1 MRTISLYTFNEL
13 SDVAKAK
20 AIENYREYKS
30 GDQFDFSE
38 YKESLREF
46 CDDLC
51 VEVRDW
57 SYGLGGCDVRYEI
70 NHSSDV
76 EDLSGVRAYKWIIN
90 NVNAFNMRRRVYR
103 EYREVNNHG
112 FKQKASFVKWV
123 SGVFNAS
130 NDCPYTGVCYDE
142 SLLKPFRDFLKKPDD
157 RTIAELIREAI
168 DGYCSDMLEDLEFRE
183 SDEYLRDDLENGDT
197 PEFLKTALFITNRG
211 ITMKLNITAPGLF
224 FNRSGDRVTVD
235 QIVLE
240 NSAGAVVSFPVKGRI
255 WKMYRG
261 AYRPREFKIWTAA
274 GKFYAGEQS
283 RSPWDIVGEV
293 VADDVRPV
301 YWQDLTDDQ
310 KAQAAAKYHN
320 GEGTPEDYFTYTPD
334 QFIVINGDVYDL
346 DAKRQFM
353 RWKG

>member
-20 AIENYREYKS
+20 AIENYRQYKS

-112 FKQKASFVKWV
+112 FKQKASFIKWV

-130 NDCPYTGVCYDE
+130 DDCPYTGVCYDE

-157 RTIAELIREAI
+157 RTIADLIREAM
-168 DGYCSDMLEDLEFRE
+168 DGYCSDMLDELESRE
-183 SDEYLRDDLENGDT
+183 SDEYLRDELENGDT
-197 PEFLKTALFITNRG
+197 PEFF
-211 ITMKLNITAPGLF
+211 
-224 FNRSGDRVTVD
+224 
-235 QIVLE
+235 E
-240 NSAGAVVSFPVKGRI
+240 NGAI
-255 WKMYRG
+255 Y
-261 AYRPREFKIWTAA
+261 
-274 GKFYAGEQS
+274 
-283 RSPWDIVGEV
+283 
-293 VADDVRPV
+293 
-301 YWQDLTDDQ
+301 
-310 KAQAAAKYHN
+310 N
-320 GEGTPEDYFTYTPD
+320 
-334 QFIVINGDVYDL
+334 
-346 DAKRQFM
+346 
-353 RWKG
+353 